1 MLTLFNYVNSFI
13 PGERL
18 PPITA
23 KFVVRLPVAEVQVVQ
38 RLAKALGRLH
48 PLVLVLLQDL
58 PGKTQMIS
66 FLRHGLISKSDLR
79 QGSYL
84 VLLHKVIW
92 S

>member
-1 MLTLFNYVNSFI
+1 MVNIVF

-23 KFVVRLPVAEVQVVQ
+23 KFVVRLPAAEVQVVQ

-58 PGKTQMIS
+58 PGKT
-66 FLRHGLISKSDLR
+66 RND
-79 QGSYL
+79 
-84 VLLHKVIW
+84 
-92 S
+92 